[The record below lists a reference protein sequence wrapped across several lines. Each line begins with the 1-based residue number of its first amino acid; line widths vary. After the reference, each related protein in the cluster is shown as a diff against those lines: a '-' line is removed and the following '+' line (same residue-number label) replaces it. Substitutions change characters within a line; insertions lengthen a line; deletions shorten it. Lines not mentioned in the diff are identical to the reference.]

1 MVDVTQASMMHHV
14 CIVLFAL
21 WLLSKFDRCTPLAYF
36 VSFIYLYLV
45 HEHFIIRLQKKM
57 QFEEKRQSSQR
68 RVLTDSETVRWLNY
82 AVEKMWP
89 VCMEQ
94 ITSQKILLPIIPWFL
109 EKYKPWTA
117 KKASVQ
123 HLYMG
128 RNPPIF
134 TDMRVLR
141 ESSEADHLVL
151 ELGMNFLTADDMNA
165 ILDVQLRKRLG
176 GMKAKLHLTSMHVE
190 GKVLIGIKFIPRWPF
205 LGRLRVCFAEPP
217 YFQMTVKP
225 LFTHGIDVTE
235 LPGIDGWLDNL
246 LCVAFEE
253 TLVEPNMLVVDVE
266 KFAGPPSQESWFSID
281 VKEPVAHAKVE
292 VIEGSEMKPSDMN
305 GLADPYVK
313 GQMGPYRF
321 KTKIRRKTLAP
332 KWLEDF
338 RIPIITWESPNILNF
353 EVRDKDPIFDDA
365 LGICSININ
374 DLRDGQR
381 HDTWLPLENIKMG
394 RLHVAIT
401 ILEGNGKEDGHQPNG
416 EQSTKETKRDSFA
429 TDATNKDSFSSVSSE
444 KSSKVVDKFEPIDVD
459 GQKDTALWIQQPG
472 SEVLQTWEPRK
483 GKSRR
488 VDTEIQREPNDASG
502 CISPNTDISVSNGD
516 GIINENVDDKQSSN
530 PIQRGLRKI
539 GSLFHR
545 NSKVEHQNSM
555 SREILP
561 SPHANLRSINSKKK
575 AVKVIVEQ
583 DAIARPASA
592 RATQEGVT
600 NSDGSGCESPSRG
613 HHKRNKAKEIWKQ
626 AEKSAHTVKH
636 ALSKKGSN
644 KFKGDSPPAAAA
656 GSGSSQS
663 DSSEDDSLSSS
674 LNPSMDGTIRIES
687 QPICLGD
694 SSNENRISADTSEN
708 RILADTSDQTV
719 DVGNLSEDTNVQGS
733 GRTEGEETTS
743 LNGSIEGKLVE
754 VEPEA
759 VISVP
764 LPEDKVLSLD
774 EHKG

>member
-235 LPGIDGWLDNL
+235 LPGIDGWL
-246 LCVAFEE
+246 
-253 TLVEPNMLVVDVE
+253 
-266 KFAGPPSQESWFSID
+266 
-281 VKEPVAHAKVE
+281 
-292 VIEGSEMKPSDMN
+292 
-305 GLADPYVK
+305 
-313 GQMGPYRF
+313 
-321 KTKIRRKTLAP
+321 
-332 KWLEDF
+332 
-338 RIPIITWESPNILNF
+338 
-353 EVRDKDPIFDDA
+353 
-365 LGICSININ
+365 
-374 DLRDGQR
+374 
-381 HDTWLPLENIKMG
+381 
-394 RLHVAIT
+394 
-401 ILEGNGKEDGHQPNG
+401 
-416 EQSTKETKRDSFA
+416 
-429 TDATNKDSFSSVSSE
+429 VS
-444 KSSKVVDKFEPIDVD
+444 
-459 GQKDTALWIQQPG
+459 
-472 SEVLQTWEPRK
+472 
-483 GKSRR
+483 
-488 VDTEIQREPNDASG
+488 
-502 CISPNTDISVSNGD
+502 
-516 GIINENVDDKQSSN
+516 
-530 PIQRGLRKI
+530 
-539 GSLFHR
+539 
-545 NSKVEHQNSM
+545 
-555 SREILP
+555 
-561 SPHANLRSINSKKK
+561 
-575 AVKVIVEQ
+575 
-583 DAIARPASA
+583 
-592 RATQEGVT
+592 
-600 NSDGSGCESPSRG
+600 
-613 HHKRNKAKEIWKQ
+613 
-626 AEKSAHTVKH
+626 
-636 ALSKKGSN
+636 
-644 KFKGDSPPAAAA
+644 
-656 GSGSSQS
+656 
-663 DSSEDDSLSSS
+663 
-674 LNPSMDGTIRIES
+674 
-687 QPICLGD
+687 
-694 SSNENRISADTSEN
+694 
-708 RILADTSDQTV
+708 
-719 DVGNLSEDTNVQGS
+719 
-733 GRTEGEETTS
+733 
-743 LNGSIEGKLVE
+743 
-754 VEPEA
+754 
-759 VISVP
+759 
-764 LPEDKVLSLD
+764 
-774 EHKG
+774 